1 MGFFSNFFKQAKAA
15 TATPGGELSSGQ
27 APWFMGGNRLV
38 DLLRK
43 ARELETAQLAQT
55 AAPTVQASDIEGS
68 IRRNLA
74 LQNLNPFEYMPG
86 GAERWRGTGGGIT
99 DLPEYA
105 AATQQQLTPQN
116 LAQQQALQI
125 AAQNQAAA
133 IPFAPGQQP
142 INVGA
147 IGSPAMNQYLAQ
159 AGIGPIARHMGGFV
173 HQHPLPGERI
183 LR

>member
-1 MGFFSNFFKQAKAA
+1 MGFLSNVFAQKASA

-86 GAERWRGTGGGIT
+86 GAERWRGRGGGIT
-99 DLPEYA
+99 GLPEYA
-105 AATQQQLTPQN
+105 AATAQQQN
-116 LAQQQALQI
+116 LAQQQALQT

-142 INVGA
+142 VNVGA
-147 IGSPAMNQYLAQ
+147 IGSPAMNQYLTQ
-159 AGIGPIARHMGGFV
+159 YGIGPVAAHTGGFI
-173 HQHPLPGERI
+173 HQHSLPGERI

>member
-1 MGFFSNFFKQAKAA
+1 MGFLSGFAQKVSA
-15 TATPGGELSSGQ
+15 TAKPGGELSSGQ
-27 APWFMGGNRLV
+27 APWFMGGNKLV

-55 AAPTVQASDIEGS
+55 AAPAAPASDIQGS

-74 LQNLNPFEYMPG
+74 LTNLNPFQYATG
-86 GAERWRGTGGGIT
+86 GGYGAGGGGIT
-99 DLPEYA
+99 GLPQYA
-105 AATQQQLTPQN
+105 AATAQQQN

-125 AAQNQAAA
+125 AAQNQAPAVPLGP
-133 IPFAPGQQP
+133 IQLPGQQP
-142 INVGA
+142 VNVGA

-159 AGIGPIARHMGGFV
+159 YGIGPVAAHAGGFV

>member
-1 MGFFSNFFKQAKAA
+1 MGF
-15 TATPGGELSSGQ
+15 LSGFAQKVSSTVKSGQ
-27 APWFMGGNRLV
+27 GGGGGGQVPWFMGGNKLEE
-38 DLLRK
+38 LLRQS
-43 ARELETAQLAQT
+43 RELEAAQLAQA
-55 AAPTVQASDIEGS
+55 AAPAGPASDIQES

-74 LQNLNPFEYMPG
+74 LKNLNPFEYMPEG
-86 GAERWRGTGGGIT
+86 GYGAGGGGIT

-105 AATQQQLTPQN
+105 AATAQQQN

-142 INVGA
+142 VNV
-147 IGSPAMNQYLAQ
+147 GSPAMNQYLAQ
-159 AGIGPIARHMGGFV
+159 YMPGAPQIIAHAGGFV